1 MNTSTEYYSG
11 FEIGP
16 IRPPSEAQSLLLRIT
31 RNCPW
36 NKCRFCSLYK
46 NESFSVRPTEHVLRD
61 IATLKGF
68 IDELDQAEKH
78 TLSEKRIVMQ
88 KQYQQ
93 DYLAFQSAETWRMNG
108 KASIFLQDA
117 NSMVIKADDMVTIL
131 NALRE
136 SFPDIERIT
145 TYARSHTVARI
156 KDEDLK
162 RMSDAGLN
170 RIHIGMESACDKIL
184 DLVEKGVDK
193 ETHITAGKKV
203 KKAGIELSEYF
214 MPGLGGNEYWR
225 ENAIDTADA
234 LNQINPDFI
243 RIRTLAVPDNSL
255 LSEDY
260 KKGTFTRVNDERAVE
275 ELLLFVN
282 ELKGIDSTIK
292 SDHILNLIPE
302 FEGKLPED
310 KPKMIKALEW
320 FLKLDQSERNIFKIG
335 RRTGIMNSIRHLDI
349 DSKRTRVID
358 LINSNH
364 ITNEN
369 IDTVVEELIKNF
381 I

>member
-1 MNTSTEYYSG
+1 MKTNNEYYSG

-46 NESFSVRPTEHVLRD
+46 NESFSVRPIEHVLRD
-61 IATLKGF
+61 IITLKDF
-68 IDELDQAEKH
+68 IDKLDQTEKLS
-78 TLSEKRIVMQ
+78 LSEKRVVMQ
-88 KQYQQ
+88 KLYEQ
-93 DYLAFQSAETWRMNG
+93 DYLACQSAEMWRMNG
-108 KASIFLQDA
+108 KQSVFLQDA
-117 NSMVIKADDMVTIL
+117 NSMVIKPDDMVIIL

-136 SFPDIERIT
+136 NFPDIERIT
-145 TYARSHTVARI
+145 TYARSHTIARI

-162 RMSDAGLN
+162 RIADAGLN

-234 LNQINPDFI
+234 VNQINPDFI

-260 KKGTFTRVNDERAVE
+260 RKGTFTRVNDERAVE

-282 ELKGIDSTIK
+282 ELQDIDSTIK

-310 KPKMIKALEW
+310 KPKMIEALEW
-320 FLKLDQSERNIFKIG
+320 FLNLDQSERNIFKIG

-349 DSKRTRVID
+349 DSKRTRVLE

-364 ITNEN
+364 ITNDN
-369 IDTVVEELIKNF
+369 IDTIVEELMKNF

>member
-1 MNTSTEYYSG
+1 MNTSKEYYSG

-46 NESFSVRPTEHVLRD
+46 NESFSVRPIEHVLRD
-61 IATLKGF
+61 IITLKDF
-68 IDELDQAEKH
+68 IDKLDQAEKLS
-78 TLSEKRIVMQ
+78 LSEKRVVMQ
-88 KQYQQ
+88 KLYEQ
-93 DYLAFQSAETWRMNG
+93 DYLACQSAEMWRMNG
-108 KASIFLQDA
+108 KQSVFLQDA
-117 NSMVIKADDMVTIL
+117 NSMVIKPDDMVTIL

-145 TYARSHTVARI
+145 TYARSHTIARI
-156 KDEDLK
+156 KDEDLI
-162 RMSDAGLN
+162 RMADAGLN

-260 KKGTFTRVNDERAVE
+260 RKGTFTRVNDERAVE

-282 ELKGIDSTIK
+282 ELQDIDSTIK

-310 KPKMIKALEW
+310 KPKMIEALEW
-320 FLKLDQSERNIFKIG
+320 FLNLDQSERNIFKIG

-349 DSKRTRVID
+349 DSKRTRVLE

-364 ITNEN
+364 ITNDN
-369 IDTVVEELIKNF
+369 IDTVVEELMKNF

>member
-1 MNTSTEYYSG
+1 M
-11 FEIGP
+11 
-16 IRPPSEAQSLLLRIT
+16 A
-31 RNCPW
+31 
-36 NKCRFCSLYK
+36 
-46 NESFSVRPTEHVLRD
+46 
-61 IATLKGF
+61 
-68 IDELDQAEKH
+68 DE
-78 TLSEKRIVMQ
+78 
-88 KQYQQ
+88 
-93 DYLAFQSAETWRMNG
+93 
-108 KASIFLQDA
+108 
-117 NSMVIKADDMVTIL
+117 
-131 NALRE
+131 
-136 SFPDIERIT
+136 
-145 TYARSHTVARI
+145 
-156 KDEDLK
+156 
-162 RMSDAGLN
+162 GLN
-170 RIHIGMESACDKIL
+170 RIHIGMESACDRIL

-193 ETHITAGKKV
+193 ETHILAGKKV

-260 KKGTFTRVNDERAVE
+260 RKGTFTRVNDERAVE

-282 ELKGIDSTIK
+282 ELQDIDSTIK

-310 KPKMIKALEW
+310 KPKMIEALEW
-320 FLKLDQSERNIFKIG
+320 FLNLDQSERNIFKIG

-349 DSKRTRVID
+349 DSKRTRVLE

-364 ITNEN
+364 INNEN